1 MIPAV
6 HFDSLLTGSD
16 CQKLTVQERRFS
28 QFWLLCIKQA
38 VWVRYRLA
46 CHKLLL
52 QTLCQM
58 GKITSH
64 QKIICYVYYGNHHRK
79 GRQPHKS
86 LGNCLKLNKASGE
99 FSEVFFAFFD
109 TVGYAPEPQIA
120 SLWKQRRPER
130 ELQIELKEKET
141 QLSFL
146 EIQSWLKKSFKIKAK
161 VTLGLLN

>member
-6 HFDSLLTGSD
+6 HFVSACFFILIFLFPHCHDTYWDSLLTGSD
-16 CQKLTVQERRFS
+16 CQKLTVQERRFC
-28 QFWLLCIKQA
+28 QVWLLCIKQA

-46 CHKLLL
+46 CHQLLL

-86 LGNCLKLNKASGE
+86 LGNCLKLNKANGE
-99 FSEVFFAFFD
+99 FPEFFFLAFFD
-109 TVGYAPEPQIA
+109 TVGYARESQQKENKSKNPRMPPYEN
-120 SLWKQRRPER
+120 KGDQRENC
-130 ELQIELKEKET
+130 K
-141 QLSFL
+141 
-146 EIQSWLKKSFKIKAK
+146 
-161 VTLGLLN
+161 LN

>member
-28 QFWLLCIKQA
+28 QVWLLCIKQA

-99 FSEVFFAFFD
+99 FSEGFFCL
-109 TVGYAPEPQIA
+109 
-120 SLWKQRRPER
+120 LWYSRLCTRTPDCLPMKT
-130 ELQIELKEKET
+130 KET
-141 QLSFL
+141 RERTANWIKGKRNPTVLSGDSVL
-146 EIQSWLKKSFKIKAK
+146 VEKKFQNKS
-161 VTLGLLN
+161 